1 MAGVY
6 RHVMPDNDPL
16 KGLGQSLESLQESAQ
31 QAGPAATA
39 SYSLIGAIILFA
51 GLGYGVDVW
60 KGTAPWGLVGGLGLG
75 LATGFY
81 QLARAVW
88 RR

>member
-1 MAGVY
+1 
-6 RHVMPDNDPL
+6 MPGKDQDP
-16 KGLGQSLESLQESAQ
+16 GLGKSLESLQESAR

-39 SYSLIGAIILFA
+39 SYSLIGAIILFTA
-51 GLGYGVDVW
+51 LGYGVDVW
-60 KGTAPWGLVGGLGLG
+60 KGTGPWGLVVGLTFGLV
-75 LATGFY
+75 TGFY